1 MRAGTLRSTAG
12 DSLVLFTDGIS
23 EAVNPADDPYGEPR
37 LEACLARLAGSSTE
51 AIVNEVVAD
60 VDRFS
65 AGAAQADDMTV
76 LALTYRPNL
85 T

>member
-1 MRAGTLRSTAG
+1 
-12 DSLVLFTDGIS
+12 
-23 EAVNPADDPYGEPR
+23 
-37 LEACLARLAGSSTE
+37 LAGSPAE

-65 AGAAQADDMTV
+65 AGAPQADDMTV
-76 LALTYRPNL
+76 LVLTYRPSL